1 MLAFEVLRGVIADIQ
16 GARLFTVIVDE
27 TADVTQHEQMS
38 VCIRYFDNDLN
49 STEDFIGFYQIES
62 TSANTL
68 FSVLNDSLLRLGL
81 SWSDCRGQCY
91 DGVANMSGSRSG
103 LQVRVKDIQEEAM
116 YVHCNAHNM
125 NLAFQDA
132 VSRVNICRDAM
143 KTVKELINSIRVT

>member
-1 MLAFEVLRGVIADIQ
+1 MVENFKHVSHEIQNEIIKMLAFEVLRGVIADIQ
-16 GARLFTVIVDE
+16 ARLFTVIVDE

-38 VCIRYFDNDLN
+38 VCIRYVDNDLN

-91 DGVANMSGSRSG
+91 DGAANMSGSRSA
-103 LQVRVKDIQEEAM
+103 LQAREKDIQ
-116 YVHCNAHNM
+116 
-125 NLAFQDA
+125 
-132 VSRVNICRDAM
+132 
-143 KTVKELINSIRVT
+143 